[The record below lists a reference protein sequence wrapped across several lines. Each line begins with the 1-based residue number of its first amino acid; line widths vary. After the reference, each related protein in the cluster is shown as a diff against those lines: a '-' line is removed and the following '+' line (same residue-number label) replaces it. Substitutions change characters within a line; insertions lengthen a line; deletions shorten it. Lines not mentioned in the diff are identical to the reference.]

1 LKLFK
6 NDIESL
12 TIIPS
17 DDGKFEVK
25 LNDSLLFSKLEKDRF
40 PEESEVEMMIRE
52 SLKAL

>member
-12 TIIPS
+12 TIIPAE
-17 DDGKFEVK
+17 DGKFEIK

-40 PEESEVEMMIRE
+40 PEELEVEMSIRE
-52 SLKAL
+52 SLKSL